1 MQENRSEIPLK
12 ILSSEPAAT
21 LRIESKP
28 IKVLLID
35 GNYREAYLIRK
46 AMAEAGAGAIATE
59 YTDRLS
65 IGLERLAKG
74 GIDVLLLDPSTLD
87 SQGVDSLSRLRA
99 RAMGVPIV
107 VLSAAGDETSEVEAL
122 ERGAQEYLVKGRVDS
137 NLLVRSIH
145 HAIAR
150 QRLASEIERK
160 IHGLASNEA
169 YLGNIIRSNPDGIIL
184 VDKTGIVH
192 FVNPAAESLFGC
204 KAEQLL
210 GKSLGFL
217 PAVEGGKTELGII
230 REDGEKGVAEIR
242 VVETQYNG
250 ETAYLASLHDITER
264 KQAEEES
271 KLGREAAE
279 AWATAADEAAEA
291 ARTAAQ
297 EAISRAEEEA
307 RLAKEDAEAA
317 KTAAQE
323 VISRAEEEARLAKED
338 AEAAKTAAQE
348 AMSRAEEDSQR
359 AREQAETAKTAAQE
373 AIAKAEEEAE
383 LAKEDT
389 KTAKIAA
396 QEAISRAEEKSPK
409 FDPAKSEFMSN
420 ILHELRTPLHS
431 ITGFTRLMLDGEV
444 PDHGTRDEFL
454 TIISEQSEHLRQL
467 VDELVDISPAESDR
481 FEVRKERVSTKE
493 LLQSAVRELYSLAN
507 QRNIILCEN
516 IPRTL
521 PDIKVDGTRLRQV
534 MLNLLNNAIKF
545 SNDGGSVSVKA
556 ESQNGELLVQVTDQG
571 IGIAQEAIPSLFEKF
586 YQAAD
591 PARGGGLGL
600 GLYIS
605 KQIIEA
611 HGGRIWAESIGG
623 EGSTFSF
630 TLPLE
635 PASR

>member
-12 ILSSEPAAT
+12 ILNSEPAAT

-28 IKVLLID
+28 IKVLLIS

-74 GIDVLLLDPSTLD
+74 GIDVLLLDPSVPD
-87 SQGVDSLSRLRA
+87 SQGVDSLARLRA
-99 RAMGVPIV
+99 QTIGVPIV
-107 VLSAAGDETSEVEAL
+107 VLSALGDETSEVEAL
-122 ERGAQEYLVKGRVDS
+122 KKGAQEYLVKSRVDG

-145 HAIAR
+145 RALAR

-160 IHGLASNEA
+160 IQGLASDEA
-169 YLGNIIRSNPDGIIL
+169 YLHNIIRSNPDGIIL
-184 VDKTGIVH
+184 VDQTGIVR

-217 PAVEGGKTELGII
+217 PAVEGGKSELGII
-230 REDGEKGVAEIR
+230 REDGEKGIAEIR
-242 VVETQYNG
+242 VVETEYRG

-264 KQAEEES
+264 KQAEEETN
-271 KLGREAAE
+271 LGREAAE

-297 EAISRAEEEA
+297 EAI
-307 RLAKEDAEAA
+307 
-317 KTAAQE
+317 
-323 VISRAEEEARLAKED
+323 
-338 AEAAKTAAQE
+338 
-348 AMSRAEEDSQR
+348 SRAEEDSQR

-383 LAKEDT
+383 LAKEDAR
-389 KTAKIAA
+389 TAKITT
-396 QEAISRAEEKSPK
+396 QEAIARAEEASHK

-431 ITGFTRLMLDGEV
+431 ITGFTKLILDGEV
-444 PDHGTRDEFL
+444 SDHGTRDEFL
-454 TIISEQSEHLRQL
+454 TIIGKQSEHLRQL
-467 VDELVDISPAESDR
+467 VDELVDISPAEPDR
-481 FEVRKERVSTKE
+481 FEVRKEQVSTKE

-507 QRNIILCEN
+507 QKNIIFSEN
-516 IPRTL
+516 IPKTL
-521 PDIKVDGTRLRQV
+521 PEINIDGTRLRQV

-545 SNDGGSVSVKA
+545 SNDGGSVRVKA
-556 ESQNGELLVQVTDQG
+556 EARNGELLVQVTDQG
-571 IGIAQEAIPSLFEKF
+571 IGIAKEAIPSLFEKF
-586 YQAAD
+586 YQVAY
-591 PARGGGLGL
+591 PARVGGLGL

-611 HGGRIWAESIGG
+611 HGGRIWAESTEGD
-623 EGSTFSF
+623 GSTFSF